1 MQISTCRKDLPGC
14 KSTSVFFKVSASQ
27 SSSSSVRPTDDAL
40 LGLERLVVGRE
51 CNGFDR
57 LSPARKS
64 RAFAEL
70 IQLGLAYGKV
80 EEVAGQAFPNVSVQ
94 HVSSRGRRLLR
105 SSRSSR
111 GAKKGNKGITI
122 LWVFVALA
130 AVLFGCLLLM
140 FSASGS

>member
-1 MQISTCRKDLPGC
+1 M
-14 KSTSVFFKVSASQ
+14 
-27 SSSSSVRPTDDAL
+27 

-57 LSPARKS
+57 LTPARKS

-70 IQLGLAYGKV
+70 VHLGYAYGKA
-80 EEVAGQAFPNVSVQ
+80 EEVAGQDFPNVSIQ
-94 HVSSRGRRLLR
+94 RVSSRGRRLLR
-105 SSRSSR
+105 SSRSGR
-111 GAKKGNKGITI
+111 TAKKGNKGITI

-130 AVLFGCLLLM
+130 AALFGCLFLM

>member
-1 MQISTCRKDLPGC
+1 M
-14 KSTSVFFKVSASQ
+14 
-27 SSSSSVRPTDDAL
+27 

-57 LSPARKS
+57 LSVSRKS

-70 IQLGLAYGKV
+70 IRLGLAHGKV
-80 EEVAGQAFPNVSVQ
+80 EEVAGQDFPNVSVLR
-94 HVSSRGRRLLR
+94 VSSHGRRLLR

-111 GAKKGNKGITI
+111 GAKKGKGITV

-130 AVLFGCLLLM
+130 AALFGCLFLM
-140 FSASGS
+140 TKLTGN

>member
-1 MQISTCRKDLPGC
+1 M
-14 KSTSVFFKVSASQ
+14 SASD
-27 SSSSSVRPTDDAL
+27 SHSSVRPSEDAL

-70 IQLGLAYGKV
+70 VHLGYAYGKA
-80 EEVAGQAFPNVSVQ
+80 EDIAGQDFPDVSVQ
-94 HVSSRGRRLLR
+94 RVSSRGRRLLR

-111 GAKKGNKGITI
+111 GAKKGKGLTV

-130 AVLFGCLLLM
+130 AALFGCLFLM
-140 FSASGS
+140 LKASGS